1 MTRARRRLGLAIVL
15 SAVLGLAACSGSP
28 SGSLSV
34 TPGPNAVVS
43 LVPAEEGT
51 PGPSDAASGD
61 LGTSAASPSAT
72 LASPVRGI
80 VLHVDSPSAGTVTGF
95 TLLTDDSAQ
104 VAFKMGV
111 IEDGAAFP
119 ATHLTE
125 HMAASLPVL
134 VSFRVVGADLVVYR
148 LEDAPPGTSPS
159 RPPDSASDAP
169 AAS

>member
-15 SAVLGLAACSGSP
+15 SAVLGLVACSGSP

-51 PGPSDAASGD
+51 PGPADAAGD
-61 LGTSAASPSAT
+61 LGTSAASPPAT
-72 LASPVRGI
+72 LASPVRGV
-80 VLHVDSPSAGTVTGF
+80 VLLVDSPSAGTVTGF

-134 VSFRVVGADLVVYR
+134 VSFRVVGADRVVYR
-148 LEDAPPGTSPS
+148 LEDAPPGSPS
-159 RPPDSASDAP
+159 ARPADASDAP